1 MFITKIQLSFGGF
14 EIITNVSAVNVKQR
28 PAVYVKLP
36 ENEQVVYPSAFRC
49 LRHVT
54 KACQKLLRDCPN

>member
-1 MFITKIQLSFGGF
+1 MKIRMYSSYLF
-14 EIITNVSAVNVKQR
+14 TVNVKQR

-54 KACQKLLRDCPN
+54 EACQKFVLY